1 MTSGTLETSGRPA
14 RGRHVLLAA
23 VAAVALAGLGASSVW
38 AQQRVNQQGDALDAN
53 NRVGEGRSYGTPR
66 STVNDR
72 YRLGNDLVTGEVTG
86 GRGFRDLVP
95 YGNTRG
101 FRDFTAGR
109 WNSRF
114 AGYSSGATASGLII
128 NNAQYTRPYYGSSQI
143 VSPPA
148 DYARLP
154 GTGGYV
160 PPSALRPFEARTEMR
175 ALPTLAGRATAIDPQ
190 VNTRLSAQD
199 TERSTSE
206 FASAYW
212 NTPGAREPLLSPD
225 ASREAARENGRAL
238 SPYTQL
244 SRDARVEPL
253 TQERI
258 SQLRAELLRDA
269 AGNLLTP
276 EALEDMATDRSALG
290 GARPVDSQA
299 EGGAPL
305 ESQADTARQRLDESL
320 LRGAGVRV
328 ADPAEQSSQYAQLQ
342 EQLRQFR
349 EAGALESLRAV
360 GAARTSTLTPEE
372 PAEPAEP
379 EESSQTPSPAQAPG
393 TEQAPPTARIPGL
406 PDFFP
411 APMPRSAPPWAQQR
425 AAPIEI
431 RSFADGVSSETL
443 KRMYTQAEQLMDEG
457 RFVSAISRYDA
468 AERIVPNQPL
478 TLMGRATAELGAGYY
493 RRSAASFQ
501 RAFAQSPELLM
512 ARLNL
517 AELIG
522 EKRLA
527 EVKDTLGQ
535 RVTAE
540 PQDPDP
546 AFLAGFVAYHSGDL
560 LEAGRLLTLAQE
572 RSGDPFYSE
581 IARHWGLSLQ
591 NQSPAPQPPAT
602 RPVIDD

>member
-1 MTSGTLETSGRPA
+1 MTSDTLQTSGRPA
-14 RGRHVLLAA
+14 RRRHTLLA
-23 VAAVALAGLGASSVW
+23 AAVALAGLGASPAW

-66 STVNDR
+66 GTVNDR
-72 YRLGNDLVTGEVTG
+72 FRLGNDLVTRDVTG
-86 GRGFRDLVP
+86 GHGFRDVVP
-95 YGNTRG
+95 YGNARG

-109 WNSRF
+109 SSSQF
-114 AGYSSGATASGLII
+114 AGYSSGATASGLVV
-128 NNAQYTRPYYGSSQI
+128 NNAQYTRPYYGGSHI
-143 VSPPA
+143 VSPPS

-160 PPSALRPFEARTEMR
+160 PPSALRPFEARNQMR
-175 ALPTLAGRATAIDPQ
+175 AMPTLAGRATAIDPQ

-199 TERSTSE
+199 ADRSTSE

-225 ASREAARENGRAL
+225 ASRDAARDNGRTL

-244 SRDARVEPL
+244 SRDARLEPL

-269 AGNLLTP
+269 AGHPLSP
-276 EALEDMATDRSALG
+276 EALDDVATDRTALG

-305 ESQADTARQRLDESL
+305 ESQADTARQRLDETL
-320 LRGAGVRV
+320 LQNAGVRV

-342 EQLRQFR
+342 ERLRQFR
-349 EAGALESLRAV
+349 EAGAIESLRPV
-360 GAARTSTLTPEE
+360 GAARTSPLAPEQ

-379 EESSQTPSPAQAPG
+379 DESGQTPAQPPGQTPGAQPAQ
-393 TEQAPPTARIPGL
+393 PTQPIPGL

-411 APMPRSAPPWAQQR
+411 APMPRSAPPWAQQP

-431 RSFADGVSSETL
+431 RSFADGVGSETL
-443 KRMYTQAEQLMDEG
+443 KRVYTQAEQLMDEG

-468 AERIVPNQPL
+468 AERLVPNQPL

-546 AFLAGFVAYHSGDL
+546 AFLAGFIAYHSGDL
-560 LEAGRLLTLAQE
+560 QEAGRLLTLAQE

-581 IARHWGLSLQ
+581 IARHWGITFQ
-591 NQSPAPQPPAT
+591 NQSPASQPPAT
-602 RPVIDD
+602 RPSIDD